1 MIPCA
6 DSIQRYSSSVL
17 KQYLPV
23 IETSILNYQK
33 YIDPLGTNYPQT
45 NVNGWHSQ
53 FEEFPFFD
61 KWAEYLRR
69 WIQKC
74 YFHYKTLYEN
84 PNMPY
89 PINPD
94 SHDDISIFF
103 WFNINQL
110 SDFNF
115 THDHVPNKM
124 PAPEQ
129 EVQDMLS
136 GVFYVN
142 EPGDS
147 FYYINENQKQIFLS
161 SEPGDML
168 IFPVDLK
175 HGIASHGTEHKR
187 ITIAFNIFE
196 YKT

>member
-1 MIPCA
+1 M
-6 DSIQRYSSSVL
+6 
-17 KQYLPV
+17 
-23 IETSILNYQK
+23 
-33 YIDPLGTNYPQT
+33 
-45 NVNGWHSQ
+45 NGCLSK

-94 SHDDISIFF
+94 SHDDMSIFF